1 MVYLV
6 LYLIGVLLFPFF
18 LKKAKKAKKINNFLI
33 DPDRYVIE
41 ACALALVSLLWPV
54 TIFVILLVIIYKKS

>member
-1 MVYLV
+1 MVYLI
-6 LYLIGVLLFPFF
+6 LYLIGVLLFPVL

-41 ACALALVSLLWPV
+41 ACALALTSLLWPLTV
-54 TIFVILLVIIYKKS
+54 VIILLAIIYKKS